1 MGIILSYFKK
11 NKMTICIS
19 IIVMFYLILV
29 IFQPFFEAKRVKK
42 DYDDL
47 KIILKKNIVSRYADE
62 YLSDKFI

>member
-1 MGIILSYFKK
+1 
-11 NKMTICIS
+11 
-19 IIVMFYLILV
+19 MFYLILV